1 LTILALWASFGP
13 RAVLYTALY
22 KTVPMLSW
30 LRTPS
35 RFGLIVTFGLSVLA
49 GLSVKRLLAS
59 SWRGTLGGVAIAAIA
74 AGELM
79 VPLGLSDAIPI
90 APVYRVLAT
99 LPPGPVIEM
108 PFYYPRVGL
117 YQHTKY
123 MLASTA
129 HWMPLVN
136 GYSDYTPPDFYANVL
151 LLSSFP
157 SLDALKILEPD
168 SVRYALFHLYGYN
181 TRNRN
186 EALQRLAEFG
196 QYFRPIYSDETTQL
210 YEIVGY
216 PK

>member
-1 LTILALWASFGP
+1 
-13 RAVLYTALY
+13 
-22 KTVPMLSW
+22 MLSW

-49 GLSVKRLLAS
+49 GLSVKRLLAT

-136 GYSDYTPPDFYANVL
+136 GYSDYTPPDFSANVL

-157 SLDALKILEPD
+157 SRDSLKILEPNC
-168 SVRYALFHLYGYN
+168 VRYVVFHLYGYN
-181 TRNRN
+181 TRNRTD
-186 EALQRLAEFG
+186 ALLRLTEFA
-196 QYFRPIYSDETTQL
+196 QYFRPIYADETTQL

-216 PK
+216 PR

>member
-1 LTILALWASFGP
+1 MF
-13 RAVLYTALY
+13 
-22 KTVPMLSW
+22 SW

-35 RFGLIVTFGLSVLA
+35 RFGLIVVFSLSVLA
-49 GLSVKRLLAS
+49 ALSVKRLLATS
-59 SWRGTLGGVAIAAIA
+59 RHGNVVGVAIAAIA
-74 AGELM
+74 VCELI

-90 APVYRVLAT
+90 APVYRSLAT
-99 LPPGPVIEM
+99 LPRGPVIEM
-108 PFYYPRVGL
+108 PFYYPEVGL

-136 GYSDYTPPDFYANVL
+136 GYSDYTPPDFDANVL

-157 SLDALKILEPD
+157 SLDSLKVLKP
-168 SVRYALFHLYGYN
+168 SGVRYAIFHLYGYN
-181 TRNRN
+181 KRNRDD
-186 EALQRLAEFG
+186 ALQRLAEFA
-196 QYFRPIYSDETTQL
+196 QCFRLIYADKTTQL